1 LEAIDALD
9 LAEIQR
15 IVQHGAD
22 VNAHYCSH
30 GIWCSGDQ
38 FVTPLMAAA
47 KTRGSLEIVN
57 FLLGAGADPR
67 VEREI
72 RTDVGY
78 DDYKW
83 EGTGSYET
91 AASLAVD
98 PEVRAALTEA
108 TKSAEAVRP

>member
-83 EGTGSYET
+83 EGPGSYEP